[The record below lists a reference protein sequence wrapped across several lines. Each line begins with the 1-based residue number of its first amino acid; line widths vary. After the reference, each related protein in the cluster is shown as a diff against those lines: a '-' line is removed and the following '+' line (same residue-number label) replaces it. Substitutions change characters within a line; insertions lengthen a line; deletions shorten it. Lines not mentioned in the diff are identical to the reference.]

1 MFSWSSG
8 EGLPFL
14 LDCLFDASTGVHE
27 DAVTQ
32 RKLLAGREREGFAPQ
47 HGRTEVAKPP
57 AGGQDIVPWRR
68 MARVRRMGEDRDAAG
83 LLRGGINQGEIG
95 PPRALAVRV
104 HGEACR
110 VAGAVG

>member
-8 EGLPFL
+8 EGLPFF
-14 LDCLFDASTGVHE
+14 LDRLFDASTGVHE

-32 RKLLAGREREGFAPQ
+32 REPLAGREREGFAPQ
-47 HGRTEVAKPP
+47 HRRAEVAKPP

-83 LLRGGINQGEIG
+83 LLDRKSTRLNSSHLGISY
-95 PPRALAVRV
+95 
-104 HGEACR
+104 
-110 VAGAVG
+110 